1 MYSSREDIQK
11 FVPERSLA
19 QLTDDEAGAAVN
31 EAVVNE
37 AIVAADEVIDAHL
50 RGRYTIPFPETPPIL
65 KRISADIAVFH
76 IYGRRESDIPKT
88 IETKYKDAV
97 RMLEAIRDGKLTIG
111 DAEGEKTP
119 EPGTYRT
126 NKTRKQK
133 VFGW

>member
-1 MYSSREDIQK
+1 MYSSLADILK

-50 RGRYTIPFPETPPIL
+50 RGRYTIPFEETPPIL

-76 IYGRRESDIPKT
+76 LYGRRESDIPKT